1 MGKITME
8 LYLHNLSVRYRQ
20 ASKKEKGIM
29 LNEYCETSGH
39 SRKHAIKLLSQ
50 QKRSSRIHKQKP
62 KVETRGR

>member
-39 SRKHAIKLLSQ
+39 SRKHAIKLL
-50 QKRSSRIHKQKP
+50 
-62 KVETRGR
+62 

>member
-50 QKRSSRIHKQKP
+50 QKKIFSYSQTKAQSRNKR
-62 KVETRGR
+62 T